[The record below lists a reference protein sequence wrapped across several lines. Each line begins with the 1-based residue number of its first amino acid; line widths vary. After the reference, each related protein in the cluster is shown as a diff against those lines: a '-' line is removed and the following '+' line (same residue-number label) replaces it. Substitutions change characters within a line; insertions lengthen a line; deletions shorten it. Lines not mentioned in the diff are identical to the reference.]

1 MTARPRIRPSLV
13 FALWLAMVAGCTG
26 TQETTTPVAL
36 VVAGADA
43 DSGQAV
49 VGLVAS
55 GLPPDPGADDPPL
68 TWLPDFRRTVPGTIV
83 DVAVARDD
91 PVRLYVLHRDDR
103 DRLTVFDA
111 SALDLDDP
119 TSFQAEAD
127 TIDLGGLV
135 EDAGVAGLPDEPA
148 GLCSRGLVV
157 SSDGRW
163 AGVVHEGDAC
173 GGSDGAPA
181 VLLIELTP
189 DAGSDAR
196 VIPEVPST
204 NDAPG
209 TPVIAP
215 RDGEPILAWPTRDG
229 VVLARTLS
237 DPDGTPQTVAVVD
250 GLSDVLSAGRGGQG
264 LVVLDQDELTAVPVV
279 DTTPTRLWDAPS
291 GSTLV
296 RVVDAHLL
304 PGTPALAL
312 ATNGLVVV
320 ADVTAEDD
328 GVAPGLASVSSPS
341 SAVVG
346 PYGYAFVTAQGS
358 VTVVDL
364 LTFLADPGTSIRREA
379 ATTLDDLSDPVAV
392 DWLFVVPAP

>member
-1 MTARPRIRPSLV
+1 
-13 FALWLAMVAGCTG
+13 
-26 TQETTTPVAL
+26 
-36 VVAGADA
+36 
-43 DSGQAV
+43 
-49 VGLVAS
+49 
-55 GLPPDPGADDPPL
+55 
-68 TWLPDFRRTVPGTIV
+68 
-83 DVAVARDD
+83 
-91 PVRLYVLHRDDR
+91 
-103 DRLTVFDA
+103 
-111 SALDLDDP
+111 
-119 TSFQAEAD
+119 
-127 TIDLGGLV
+127 
-135 EDAGVAGLPDEPA
+135 
-148 GLCSRGLVV
+148 
-157 SSDGRW
+157 
-163 AGVVHEGDAC
+163 VHEGDAC

-189 DAGSDAR
+189 DAGSEPR
-196 VIPEVPST
+196 VIPEVPFT

-215 RDGEPILAWPTRDG
+215 RGGEPFLVWPTLDG
-229 VVLARTLS
+229 LVYGRPLEDPSDLEELA
-237 DPDGTPQTVAVVD
+237 VID

-264 LVVLDQDELTAVPVV
+264 LVVLDEDALVGVPIV
-279 DTTPTRLWDAPS
+279 DATPTRLWDAPS